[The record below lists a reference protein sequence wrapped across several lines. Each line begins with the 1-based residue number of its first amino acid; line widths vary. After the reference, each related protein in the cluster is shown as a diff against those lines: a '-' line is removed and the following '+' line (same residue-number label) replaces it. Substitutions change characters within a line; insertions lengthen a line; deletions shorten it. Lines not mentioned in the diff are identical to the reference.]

1 MMTCDEILT
10 LANQAGASDIHIVVN
25 SAPVFRLN
33 GAILRLDGPELS
45 RLDTGGKTIEKLS
58 PEDTDRIA
66 REMMN
71 AQQYRKFQDVGELDF
86 SYSLP
91 GISRFRVN
99 VFRQRGSVSIALR
112 PINSNIL
119 SFQQL
124 GLPQSLE
131 NLCYK
136 PRGLVLVTGPTGS
149 GKSTTLAA
157 MIDLINSQKRQ
168 HIITLED
175 PIEFMHQHKKSIIS
189 QREVG
194 QDTKSFASAL
204 RAALR
209 EDPDVILVGEMR
221 DTETIATAI
230 TAAET
235 GHLVFGTLHTSSA
248 AQTIDRIIDVFEPH
262 QQQQIRVQ
270 LGSTIQGVISQT
282 LIPRIDKPG
291 RVVAVEILVANHAIR
306 NLIREGK
313 TYQIISQ
320 LQTGTRLGMQSLDTS
335 LRNLYQ
341 KKIISREEALS
352 RAADPD
358 ALAKL
363 L

>member
-10 LANQAGASDIHIVVN
+10 LACQAGASDIHIVVN
-25 SAPVFRLN
+25 CAPVFRLN
-33 GAILRLDGPELS
+33 GTVLQLDAPELS
-45 RLDTGGKTIEKLS
+45 RLDTGGKTVEKLS
-58 PEDTDRIA
+58 QEDTDRIA

-99 VFRQRGSVSIALR
+99 VFKQRGSVSIALR
-112 PINSNIL
+112 PINTDIL

-124 GLPQSLE
+124 GLPESLSA
-131 NLCYK
+131 LCYK

-157 MIDLINSQKRQ
+157 MIDLINREKRH

-175 PIEFMHQHKKSIIS
+175 PIEFLHQHKKSVIS

-221 DTETIATAI
+221 DTETIAIAI

-270 LGSTIQGVISQT
+270 LSSTIQGVVSQT

-291 RVVAVEILVANHAIR
+291 RVVAVEILIANHAIR

-320 LQTGTRLGMQSLDTS
+320 LQTGARFGMQSLDTALRS
-335 LRNLYQ
+335 LFQ
-341 KKIISREEALS
+341 KKIISREETLS

-358 ALAKL
+358 ALAKIL
-363 L
+363 